1 MAGGT
6 ALRRLPGVQ
15 EPPSAPPIAGD
26 DAELLAALRAG
37 DDGAYERLVRDFGGR
52 MLAVARRILRDEEEA
67 RDALQEAYLLAFR
80 ALPRFAGESRVST
93 WLHRIVVNAAL
104 MKIRG
109 RQRRP
114 EQSLEPLLPRFAE
127 DGHHAEAVV
136 SWSDSAEQLIER
148 EQTRAIVR
156 AAIDELPDSYRLV
169 VMMRDIEGLSTTEAA
184 AAFGITENALKLRL
198 HRARQAL
205 ATILRRRLVE
215 PPVEARRVSAP
226 ARASRPV
233 QSAVPA
239 TLLVAR

>member
-1 MAGGT
+1 MTITPAT
-6 ALRRLPGVQ
+6 TPDIDDDRTDALLVARLK
-15 EPPSAPPIAGD
+15 AGD
-26 DAELLAALRAG
+26 QD
-37 DDGAYERLVRDFGGR
+37 AYEEMVRTLGGR
-52 MLAVARRILRDEEEA
+52 LLAVARRMLRDEDAA
-67 RDALQEAYLLAFR
+67 RDAVQDAMLSAVR
-80 ALPRFAGESRVST
+80 AIHGFDGHSRLST

-215 PPVEARRVSAP
+215 PPVEARRVNAP
-226 ARASRPV
+226 APASRPV
-233 QSAVPA
+233 PSAVPA
-239 TLLVAR
+239 TLLAAR